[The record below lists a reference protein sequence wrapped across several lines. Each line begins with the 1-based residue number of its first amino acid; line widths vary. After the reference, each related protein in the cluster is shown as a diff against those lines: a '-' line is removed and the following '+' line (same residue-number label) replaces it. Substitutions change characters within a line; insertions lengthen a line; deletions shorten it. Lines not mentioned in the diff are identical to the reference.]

1 MEKLQPL
8 YTIGENSIGK
18 MLLPLMKTGWQFL
31 KKTKIQLHMIDQFHF
46 WEYIPQIE
54 SMVLKRYL
62 CTHVQSNIIH
72 KSWKQSKCSSTDEW
86 INNMWYLQTMVYY
99 SALKRK
105 GILTHVPTWMKL
117 EDTMLSEI
125 SQSQEGKYCTI
136 PLTGDA

>member
-1 MEKLQPL
+1 
-8 YTIGENSIGK
+8 
-18 MLLPLMKTGWQFL
+18 
-31 KKTKIQLHMIDQFHF
+31 MIDQFHF
-46 WEYIPQIE
+46 WEYTPQIE

-99 SALKRK
+99 LALKRK
-105 GILTHVPTWMKL
+105 GILTHVPTWMKP